1 MSDKVENDLSHK
13 FKMVVGGISVI
24 SGAVLNSLLVRPVK
38 SLFSKATGIK
48 TNNLGSLASDIMP
61 LNHE

>member
-1 MSDKVENDLSHK
+1 MTNKAESDLSHK
-13 FKMVVGGISVI
+13 FEMVVGGISVI
-24 SGAVLNSLLVRPVK
+24 GGAVLNLLLVRPVK

-48 TNNLGSLASDIMP
+48 TNNSGNLFSDLIP